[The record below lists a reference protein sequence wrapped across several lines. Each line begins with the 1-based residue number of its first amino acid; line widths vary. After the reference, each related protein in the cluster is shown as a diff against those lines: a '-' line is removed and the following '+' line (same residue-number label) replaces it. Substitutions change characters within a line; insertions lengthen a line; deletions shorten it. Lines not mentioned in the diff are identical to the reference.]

1 MKNSFE
7 KEFNQIM
14 SEDKEIPI
22 KVRQSLDQSYDII
35 RAKSKKKKVNFI
47 WKRVAAA
54 ACALIVTGVVLA
66 NENVMA
72 SINEFFNFGDKGIE
86 QAVNNGFI
94 QVSNSAIT
102 DQGIKITLDKH
113 FSDANKLGLNFHL

>member
-14 SEDKEIPI
+14 SEKKEIPV

-54 ACALIVTGVVLA
+54 ACALIVTGVVLT

-86 QAVNNGFI
+86 QAINNGFI
-94 QVSNSAIT
+94 QENNSTVT
-102 DQGIKITLDKH
+102 DQRY
-113 FSDANKLGLNFHL
+113 